1 MPQIPKHRK
10 IKRVTV
16 LTKKTQFLR
25 NYLKLKS
32 YNPLCE
38 KLRSNNYSLAKALS
52 KEKEKTQLLFSQN
65 VALVAEVQ
73 DLGSAC
79 SKSSAV
85 ISNVLKNAKDM
96 LTMIVTMTGYLTNTI
111 STCQEFVASSPA
123 NLRMSSNSTGTS
135 ILGDGSRR
143 LSPKAPTKGVVKPM
157 VSGHTIT
164 KPTINLSRVNMQ
176 HINNSSSL
184 SIIQEVTSPPGNR
197 ESNSPRSSGH
207 VTMRQHR
214 NEDAR
219 VYRMPER
226 LKVASPRLSDESERR
241 LSKRSNRRSGRISG
255 RLSGSLSKSRKLSV
269 GNSTPNS
276 IRTRNSIENFE
287 NIGNPRV
294 KLNDVSKLLQNS
306 QSINI
311 RMLTE
316 NRNSERNETLEN
328 NVSVNLEDSQTN
340 SETPES
346 SPDNSKNNSNKTIG
360 NENEEIGKNKDGTSK
375 TQENISRTLITSNLE
390 DPLEGPS
397 WLYNNSSSVPS
408 IKYNIQHTFHSFGNK
423 DKKTDEVNISNND
436 SMDTTL
442 KATELSDPS
451 DNENSMQETSRLS
464 ITNKR
469 ERYNLKKDKEINN
482 RNEYQVVQRN
492 INNDTFDNTISTDL
506 TFTNEDEYKVE
517 NEAAENFSNFV
528 TQRRVCLRDEDE
540 DDFTLMYM
548 RQPNMNFDISDL
560 KLPVL
565 EQSALKP
572 IVLVEPEPEITTSI
586 KLIPQ
591 IGPLPSAS
599 NDSLNESIFD
609 RSTVK
614 LPVLNDNENKKKKIM
629 KVKNRTSRESSEF
642 VESTPPGDGKSTRKK
657 TNKSVNK
664 DPSAAKV
671 VLQKLNEYDVKSRTP
686 SPEVSLSQ
694 DSTKSLSPYSRMEN
708 SSDSENSN
716 TSINSMYALNRPRR
730 KRAPTVFHE
739 PNLKAKLRRN

>member
-123 NLRMSSNSTGTS
+123 NLRMSSNSTGTAS

-255 RLSGSLSKSRKLSV
+255 RLSGSLSKSRKLS
-269 GNSTPNS
+269 
-276 IRTRNSIENFE
+276 
-287 NIGNPRV
+287 
-294 KLNDVSKLLQNS
+294 
-306 QSINI
+306 
-311 RMLTE
+311 LTE

-614 LPVLNDNENKKKKIM
+614 LPVLNDNENKKKKMM